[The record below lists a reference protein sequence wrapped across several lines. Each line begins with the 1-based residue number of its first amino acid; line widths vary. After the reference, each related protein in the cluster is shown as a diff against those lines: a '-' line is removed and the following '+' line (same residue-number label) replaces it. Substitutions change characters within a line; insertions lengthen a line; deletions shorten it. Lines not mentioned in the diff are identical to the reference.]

1 MRRQTL
7 SRVLLGSLVLVFMR
21 CDEATGPLAEK
32 PSRVLERAAGIND
45 VASEPETW
53 DLLVDGTDGSS
64 GTPQNLS
71 AQLDAILPVLAR
83 RSGVLRLWVLKDVES
98 TVIVSTA
105 SFPRSQSTNTHVQE
119 RERNASVAAARE
131 QLLRAFEAAA
141 SETPRGSPLFGAVT
155 RIGMT
160 TSPYRMRKIIL
171 VSDLR
176 TEEQGVASWECGHID
191 VDGALPALD
200 RERLLLPNSL
210 RGISIVAAF
219 FDIAPAPKC
228 HDTVARH
235 ISLRDAWQT
244 LATRSGARI
253 TFTTGPY
260 GGEE

>member
-1 MRRQTL
+1 MRPFAL
-7 SRVLLGSLVLVFMR
+7 ALLIFLPVVG

-32 PSRVLERAAGIND
+32 PARVLESAAGI
-45 VASEPETW
+45 SEATGDPEVV
-53 DLLVDGTDGSS
+53 DLLLDATEGSP
-64 GTPQNLS
+64 GDMRNLS

-83 RSGVLRLWVLKDVES
+83 RSGVCRLWLLRDSVES
-98 TVIVSTA
+98 TVIVSTV

-119 RERNASVAAARE
+119 RERTANVAASRE
-131 QLLRAFEAAA
+131 QLLRAVQAGGG
-141 SETPRGSPLFGAVT
+141 TPRRSPLFAALT

-160 TSPYRMRKIIL
+160 SSPFRLRTIVL

-176 TEEQGVASWECGHID
+176 EEGIASWECGPID
-191 VDGALPALD
+191 VDGVTKSLD

-235 ISLRDAWQT
+235 LELRDAWQQ
-244 LATRSGARI
+244 LATRAGARI
-253 TFTTGPY
+253 TLTTGPC

>member
-1 MRRQTL
+1 M
-7 SRVLLGSLVLVFMR
+7 SRVLLGSLVLVFMQ

-32 PSRVLERAAGIND
+32 PSRVLERVAGISD
-45 VASEPETW
+45 AVSDPEVV
-53 DLLVDGTDGSS
+53 DLLLDATEGSP
-64 GTPQNLS
+64 GDARNLS
-71 AQLDAILPVLAR
+71 AQLDAILPVLAH
-83 RSGVLRLWVLKDVES
+83 RSGVCRLWLLQDSVES
-98 TVIVSTA
+98 TVIVSTVA
-105 SFPRSQSTNTHVQE
+105 FARAQNTNTHVQD
-119 RERNASVAAARE
+119 RERTASVAAARE
-131 QLLRAFEAAA
+131 QLLRAVQAGG
-141 SETPRGSPLFGAVT
+141 ETPRRSPLFAALT

-160 TSPYRMRKIIL
+160 SSPFRARTILL

-176 TEEQGVASWECGHID
+176 EEGIAAWECGPID
-191 VDGALPALD
+191 VERVAPLLD

-210 RGISIVAAF
+210 RGITIVAAF

-235 ISLRDAWQT
+235 LQLRDAWQQ

>member
-1 MRRQTL
+1 MRRALAT
-7 SRVLLGSLVLVFMR
+7 VCLLLVCG

-32 PSRVLERAAGIND
+32 PSKVLERAAGISD
-45 VASEPETW
+45 AVSDPEVV
-53 DLLVDGTDGSS
+53 DLLLDATEGSP
-64 GTPQNLS
+64 GDVHNLS
-71 AQLDAILPVLAR
+71 AQLDAILPVLSR
-83 RSGVLRLWVLKDVES
+83 RSGVCRLWLLQDSVES
-98 TVIVSTA
+98 TVIVSTV
-105 SFPRSQSTNTHVQE
+105 SFPRPQSTNTHVQE
-119 RERNASVAAARE
+119 RERVAAVAAARE
-131 QLLRAFEAAA
+131 QLLRAVQAGG
-141 SETPRGSPLFGAVT
+141 ETPRRSPLFAALT

-160 TSPYRMRKIIL
+160 SSPFRTRTIL
-171 VSDLR
+171 LISDLR
-176 TEEQGVASWECGHID
+176 EEGIASWECGPID
-191 VDGALPALD
+191 VDGVTKSLD

-235 ISLRDAWQT
+235 LQLRDAWQQ